1 MKKISMRIF
10 LCVILFLVG
19 VYVYAQNHSS
29 QRAFSEKTAMK
40 ERTIQS
46 GVMMADT
53 VRYMP
58 YSEGTLEK
66 KTDSRRVLFF
76 YANWC
81 STTCIPADINFQ
93 KNTAKIPVDVRVI
106 RVNYNDTDT
115 NSEERALAVKYGVVY
130 QHTFVQ
136 IDSKGN
142 VVTKW
147 NGGDIDE
154 LLSRLI

>member
-1 MKKISMRIF
+1 MKKISIRII

-19 VYVYAQNHSS
+19 VSVYAQNHSS
-29 QRAFSEKTAMK
+29 QRAFSEKMAMK
-40 ERTIQS
+40 ERTLPS
-46 GVMMADT
+46 GVMRADT

-66 KTDSRRVLFF
+66 AADSRRVLFF
-76 YANWC
+76 FANWC
-81 STTCIPADINFQ
+81 STTCIPADRNFQ

-106 RVNYNDTDT
+106 RVNYNDSDT
-115 NSEERALAVKYGVVY
+115 NSEERALAIKYGVVY

-154 LLSRLI
+154 LLSHII